1 MEETKI
7 RGHRSA
13 RKVGALSDY
22 PVQSMADV
30 AALDN
35 IGITFTQRAIGQMYA
50 AYKDGAHMINGAMDT
65 NLTAPLSTP
74 SITTPIQFL
83 QHFAPGFVFVTT
95 RDRAIDRLIGETTM
109 GRIEDE
115 EIVQGFSER
124 TGNASIYQDSNN
136 VPMTNWNTN
145 WERRSI
151 VRHQEGLQVGYL
163 EEKRASAMNYNSAA
177 EKRVAAVMG
186 LEVQR
191 NYIGFY
197 GFNNG
202 AGRTYGFLNDPSLPA
217 YVNLP
222 NGAAG
227 TSTFATKATL
237 EIIADILSALNA
249 LRVQSGNVIDPK
261 KTPITWAMG
270 PSSVDYISIPTQ
282 LGYSVQE
289 WLSKNYPNVRVES
302 APELDGANGGANV
315 FYVYADSYPE
325 GSTDDGKVF
334 MQMVP
339 AKFVTIGAQQLTKG
353 YEEVFAN
360 ASAGVML
367 KRPFAVIRRSGC

>member
-1 MEETKI
+1 
-7 RGHRSA
+7 
-13 RKVGALSDY
+13 
-22 PVQSMADV
+22 
-30 AALDN
+30 
-35 IGITFTQRAIGQMYA
+35 
-50 AYKDGAHMINGAMDT
+50 
-65 NLTAPLSTP
+65 
-74 SITTPIQFL
+74 
-83 QHFAPGFVFVTT
+83 
-95 RDRAIDRLIGETTM
+95 
-109 GRIEDE
+109 
-115 EIVQGFSER
+115 
-124 TGNASIYQDSNN
+124 
-136 VPMTNWNTN
+136 
-145 WERRSI
+145 
-151 VRHQEGLQVGYL
+151 
-163 EEKRASAMNYNSAA
+163 
-177 EKRVAAVMG
+177 MG

-191 NYIGFY
+191 NFIGFY
-197 GFNNG
+197 GYNNG

-227 TSTFATKATL
+227 TSTFATKTTL

-302 APELDGANGGANV
+302 APELDAANGGANV